1 MIGLPEIVAGT
12 ILAALAFYVLMAGA
26 DFGGGVWDLFATGPR
41 AERQRHVIAHAI
53 GPVWEANHVWMIVAV
68 VLLFTGFPSAFAA
81 IMTGLHIPITVMLV
95 GIVLRGSSFVFR
107 KVEAVDEGERSPW
120 QLVFAISS
128 LMTPVMIGVVIG
140 TLSTPALEWR
150 DGIIQ
155 GGFLR
160 PWLQPFPW
168 AIGGFTLALYAWL
181 AATYLTLESDD
192 EALQGDF
199 RARALVSGAAVAVL
213 GGISGALWYTSAVQ
227 STQAFL
233 TSGLGVTIF
242 GAGALSWAGCMLALG
257 SWRLILARAAAVVT
271 ALSIMAGWGLAQ
283 FPWLVPGSL
292 TLRDAAAPDVTL
304 RLVLWVLGGGSVLL
318 VPAFVYLYVT
328 FKRGVLFPRGES
340 S

>member
-26 DFGGGVWDLFATGPR
+26 DFGGGVWDLFAAGPR

-128 LMTPVMIGVVIG
+128 LITPVMIGVVIG

-150 DGIIQ
+150 DGMIQ

-160 PWLQPFPW
+160 PWLQPFAW
-168 AIGGFTLALYAWL
+168 AVGGFTLALYAWL

-192 EALQGDF
+192 EGLRGDF
-199 RARALVSGAAVAVL
+199 RLRALISGGGVAVL
-213 GGISGALWYTSAVQ
+213 GSVSGVLWHGSAVV
-227 STQAFL
+227 STQTFL
-233 TSGLGVTIF
+233 TSRLGLVVF
-242 GAGALSWAGCMLALG
+242 GGGALAWAVCMLALTV
-257 SWRLILARAAAVVT
+257 RRFIAARAAAIVT
-271 ALSIMAGWGLAQ
+271 ALSVMGGWGLAQ

-304 RLVLWVLGGGSVLL
+304 RLVLWVLGGGSILL
-318 VPAFVYLYVT
+318 VPAFTYLYLT
-328 FKRGVLFPRGES
+328 FKRGVLFPRGEHN
-340 S
+340 

>member
-1 MIGLPEIVAGT
+1 MIGLPEAVAGT

-68 VLLFTGFPSAFAA
+68 VLLFTAFPSAFAA
-81 IMTGLHIPITVMLV
+81 IMTGLHIPITLMLA

-120 QLVFAISS
+120 QRVFAISS
-128 LMTPVMIGVVIG
+128 LITPVMIGVVIG

-150 DGIIQ
+150 DGMIQ

-168 AIGGFTLALYAWL
+168 AVGGFTLVLYAWL
-181 AATYLTLESDD
+181 AATYLTLETDD
-192 EALQGDF
+192 EALRGDF
-199 RARALVSGAAVAVL
+199 RRRARV
-213 GGISGALWYTSAVQ
+213 
-227 STQAFL
+227 
-233 TSGLGVTIF
+233 SGLGVALL
-242 GAGALSWAGCMLALG
+242 GGMAGALWHAAAVDSTRAFLVSWPGLAVFGGGAAAWAVAMVSLKHRRF
-257 SWRLILARAAAVVT
+257 SLARAAAVVT

-318 VPAFVYLYVT
+318 VPAFIYLYVT
-328 FKRGVLFPRGES
+328 FKRGVLFPRGDHG
-340 S
+340 